1 MAYETFDSTLTNPP
15 FLNKYNY
22 IISLNE
28 KDPMRGSVNVK
39 MGLLL
44 EA

>member
-1 MAYETFDSTLTNPP
+1 
-15 FLNKYNY
+15 
-22 IISLNE
+22 LNE

-44 EA
+44 EAWVLFGEKDVS